1 MVRCRSGCSEVLNR
15 ETRRYDMSKSWK
27 HVWKHLQNKT
37 STRTRSWEFSCCHPQ
52 IHRTL
57 QKMILRIFVQ
67 ALSCCAV
74 ACPHSLHLTSTSWK
88 IQCTGEI
95 FVSMFL
101 SKTPNWPEL
110 QTCCAVNLK
119 SFWEL
124 FGKTSMFLIA
134 KWIGPVCDLR
144 CSIFLA
150 TWYIQY
156 SLNMLDILWLY
167 QYHTPTLW
175 CPNFPMQKN
184 LPNEPGQ
191 RPSQFGCV
199 APCCCDAGTPRTG
212 MVDLVDVVPPRFHDE
227 GRWREGLP
235 WN

>member
-1 MVRCRSGCSEVLNR
+1 
-15 ETRRYDMSKSWK
+15 
-27 HVWKHLQNKT
+27 
-37 STRTRSWEFSCCHPQ
+37 
-52 IHRTL
+52 
-57 QKMILRIFVQ
+57 MILRIFVQ

-88 IQCTGEI
+88 IQCRGEI
-95 FVSMFL
+95 HRICFNFSL
-101 SKTPNWPEL
+101 QNSKLTWT
-110 QTCCAVNLK
+110 QNLLWDVWK
-119 SFWEL
+119 VFGKL
-124 FGKTSMFLIA
+124 FGWSPCSEA

-167 QYHTPTLW
+167 QYHTLTLW
-175 CPNFPMQKN
+175 CPHFPMQKN